1 MYKILMFTFFILSGN
16 IYANNQKMDNY
27 WNEYTNYRPVM
38 TKIFGDEHNHKHFD
52 KLSEKDKELFKS
64 YVNNIQLNR
73 NEELNNQ
80 VFNWI
85 IENEIKLIDLK
96 TNYFTFHTVYG
107 FHNLIPM
114 VLSKKEIKEDRNESE
129 YIEMLS
135 DISRYMEENIE
146 LLNKGI
152 KTGYVHSCSV
162 LDNYELGIISYI
174 PKNRKAEDS
183 VFFNN
188 IKNASEKTKEK
199 AKKIIE
205 NKVFLSYENYYNF
218 FTKKYKPN
226 CRKNEGL
233 VNLENGKEIYQ
244 LLSNYYTSTNIDVL
258 DIHNYGLLEVSRILN
273 EMDILAKKEG
283 FKNKKDYMENLK
295 NNKKLYAKT
304 EEDYI
309 DFVKRKDNLIKE
321 KMKEYFNNIPDINL
335 SINKIPEGLN
345 QKSALAFY
353 MPGSVTQSG
362 KFFINT
368 YKYEE
373 QNLID
378 LVAVTVHEGR
388 IGHHLQMSIQ
398 NSLKNVPLFKK
409 SYYFHAYGEG
419 YGLYVEK
426 LAEEMNIYENN
437 AEKFGRLNLEMNR
450 ALRLVVDTGI
460 HLKGWKKNNAIKY
473 MKDNSFL
480 SLNNIE
486 AEVNRFISYPAQS
499 LSYKVGE
506 KFIIDLRKMSEN
518 ELGNEFDIK
527 EFHDV
532 LLNNGSLPLKILE
545 IQIKNYI
552 KIKKNKEK

>member
-27 WNEYTNYRPVM
+27 WKEYTNYRPVM

-52 KLSEKDKELFKS
+52 KLSENDKELFKS

-107 FHNLIPM
+107 FHNLVPM

-174 PKNRKAEDS
+174 PKSRKAEDS

-258 DIHNYGLLEVSRILN
+258 DIHNYGLSEVSRILN

-398 NSLKNVPLFKK
+398 NNLKNVPLFKK

-552 KIKKNKEK
+552 KIKKNKEE